1 LSVDRLYYAVTE
13 SPETLAGVS
22 DVDCTGLQALVTG
35 STSGIGR
42 AAALALGRLGADVV
56 VHGRDPQAG
65 AAVVEELSRTGADA
79 TFVQADFAD
88 LDAVRDFAAAVREE
102 SDGLDL
108 LVNNAGGLFRDGEL
122 TDAGVEYTFHVNH
135 LSPYLLTADL
145 LNHLHED
152 ARIVTTASDAHKGAS
167 LDIERVRGADRYT
180 GFRAYSHSKLANIL
194 FTKEL
199 ARRLDASDREVTANS
214 IHPGAIPGS
223 GFSRFLPRPLPGLFQ
238 RLEAVPGVTS
248 RRALRRYPAGTSRT
262 SSRGHPRRPHG
273 TATQPGD
280 SGRRVQRYSASTS
293 HWRRTTGS
301 PSGPAVA
308 QLRVASDSPSMS
320 HDRIHAREPAHHRDR
335 WSVGTIA
342 SVAERDGHCVVT
354 VTHEEGETIDLVV
367 TLAVRDLFVSRLDI
381 DEGESPVGE
390 PVWYRKHGSHASR
403 S

>member
-1 LSVDRLYYAVTE
+1 
-13 SPETLAGVS
+13 VS

-180 GFRAYSHSKLANIL
+180 GFRAYSHSKLANVL

-199 ARRLDASDREVTANS
+199 ARRLDATDREVTANS

-248 RRALRRYPAGTSRT
+248 VADGAAEILFVAVSPRTAEVSGRYFTNQQPRTPSEAARNSDAARRLWSESATLLGIDEPLAEDNREPVGAGS
-262 SSRGHPRRPHG
+262 G
-273 TATQPGD
+273 TAPG
-280 SGRRVQRYSASTS
+280 GV
-293 HWRRTTGS
+293 
-301 PSGPAVA
+301 
-308 QLRVASDSPSMS
+308 
-320 HDRIHAREPAHHRDR
+320 
-335 WSVGTIA
+335 
-342 SVAERDGHCVVT
+342 
-354 VTHEEGETIDLVV
+354 
-367 TLAVRDLFVSRLDI
+367 
-381 DEGESPVGE
+381 
-390 PVWYRKHGSHASR
+390 
-403 S
+403 